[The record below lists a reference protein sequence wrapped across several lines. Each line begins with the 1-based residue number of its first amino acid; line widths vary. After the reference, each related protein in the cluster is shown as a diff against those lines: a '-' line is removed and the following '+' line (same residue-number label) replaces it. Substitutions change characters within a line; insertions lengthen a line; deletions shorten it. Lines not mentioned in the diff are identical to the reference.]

1 MATTIDEGFNS
12 LDPLGPEYG
21 SMNQSLLDNK
31 GLSAFEG
38 KPLRDNKINFP
49 TTPSFFPTV
58 PDINNLEQPQANV
71 RETLIRQPMQ
81 KPGPNKKA
89 SYKDQ
94 VNAVRNE
101 IKGVLDTYTDK
112 NTYGKMYSYDA
123 GPDSDTFY
131 KRYQSYG
138 QETFDKI
145 GFSPLRDNESLYNSR
160 TTMLEDRVRMLK
172 HSLLPLL
179 TSGLVAGP
187 KSLYK
192 MATGDFTGT
201 DLEEA
206 SQYKEAAAIGQSSK
220 GGLGG
225 FTNNMIM
232 NFGYSAGIMIEAVAE
247 EALGAFLAPET
258 LGGSFFLA
266 SANNLNKIGKI
277 GKGLDL
283 ATDGYKA
290 VNSTLKSMES
300 VSGARKFWDSAKK
313 VGTSSFSPLQNTFEA
328 VKAGRETVQK
338 GEQLYNFTNLAKAY
352 KTAGGFYK
360 DVRNINM
367 ALSEARLEAGMQE
380 NQVYDN
386 LYNKHYR
393 DTGEAP
399 NNNTQYEMLKTAKAA
414 SLNTLKWNTG
424 LIYASNAIVFP
435 NIVGPKGG
443 IPNFMRNTIKEVSE
457 VGGGKFGKLGS
468 VVYNQ
473 GKKEFQFRK
482 NNFVNMVKDWGRQ
495 PLYKSAK
502 GTIGYFK
509 GNFTEGIQESLQE
522 VISGANEKYYTDT
535 FKSPALRA
543 HLYSKGVDRYNE
555 KSQTDYFKQELRNQ
569 FTGQGAETFASGFFM
584 GMLATPLNAAIPN
597 LSIGYNKIFNKQAF
611 QEYKTGK
618 SKIANDLVANLN
630 AIDINDFLKSKT
642 FNYGVQDLVS
652 SIKQNGSKKQALD
665 ATDEA
670 FLKQIGTVL
679 ETGTMDIFRNKIND
693 LKQLSP
699 EEFEDAVTN
708 VPKGEGAKYQ
718 AKLDS
723 IVEKTKK
730 IEERYNYFNEK
741 LPNPVT
747 ANNFPPKG
755 TPEYEDAVALYHG
768 WNESINNAVFFDQ
781 TFDYVLE
788 RKRDIVQ
795 KYVSKSPFKSMTQ
808 RDSEVLFDYNKLT
821 NEVAI
826 LKDEVESLEEA
837 NKSGVKSVI
846 SEKLLLDK
854 KKRLS
859 ALENLAEKT
868 AKFRNFF
875 NRYEKA
881 DLVRQEIQKQK
892 GDVSATDEEVDTVL
906 DSFFGEFNDD
916 NKVKTLEEYKNAYT
930 TYLKAIAGVNDD
942 FIFDKDIDE
951 SFDLLADHEKLNS
964 ESKQIMKYINLLH
977 DPEAFMES
985 AKRNRD
991 WMKNLYKK
999 RGSIY
1004 EKLVAEELDIIE
1016 SNALLNALASEGIYI
1031 SLDDFAE
1038 WKNNGVPPT
1047 EFYDHSRK
1055 MIIPEGS
1062 EAYELYYSLFEQA
1075 AELKEQRSGT
1085 VPESLDVELQ
1095 KTLKRLDDAMAAE
1108 IANVPQK
1115 EVRIDKD
1122 IIYPDTGNT
1131 MSPTFLYNQMET
1143 EDYAEATY
1151 GGEFPLVFYKDEDGK
1166 LRLDDKEGDEIDPKV
1181 ISVDFTSA
1189 QIFRMNLQPDPELV
1203 KPIKDRYENLI
1214 NNAKQEYAN
1223 KVEEAKAEAQ
1233 APRDEFVPVT
1243 ADMELEEI
1251 QQHKELY
1258 NELYKL
1264 FNDKYLSTLSTE
1276 DDIELSEDS
1285 EKMRNAFTKFLQ
1297 SDLQAK
1303 KLINEFNKN
1312 MKLEEVTKETGVKED
1327 FEFIYQ
1333 GKKINTADINTVL
1346 ELRKMQRRFKSLI
1359 TSIEKEKEPTAAQIT
1374 DKSNYMVLVNDLE
1387 KLIATRSKKGLTP
1400 ELQEAIKK
1408 IQELKEK
1415 QGEIEQTPA
1424 GYIIDGE
1431 TYRRVTTV
1439 IQELKGKK
1447 YEYTDEKSVA
1457 VAFYNNIG
1465 DQPLTTE
1472 TIGDFIQALKVSSLS
1487 GFSEFTYSE
1496 LQKELESLV
1505 DQNLKADELLN
1516 RVQQVVSEKTYEES
1530 RISGNYIDEQVKRLF
1545 DGTQPVEYNDE
1556 LITEEA
1562 YNNLF
1567 GPQGFLTKL
1576 RQRVDNGEI
1585 VIVSQGIRVFDKE
1598 LKIAGEIDLLVA
1610 DTAGN
1615 LTIVD
1620 VKTGEKSKWD
1630 NFKKKDNT
1638 YSKMEDYQ
1646 LQQTAY
1652 ANLLDRMIGYNP
1664 KIALLPVQMSREK
1677 ETGKILTASK
1687 PTSPTLL
1694 STDFLISLDKAPV
1707 QERIDSII
1715 PRPETKVEV
1724 EITPAEI
1731 IPADAESSDDVE
1743 SPTQKARTM
1752 TIEEEVTI
1760 SDDVKYDLKNF
1771 QSDLDNANT
1780 MDQLNEL
1787 RTNLSLKIEEEK
1799 VSFEDLQ
1806 EMSKLFAEKVSK
1818 IKAGEVVKVTPDSI
1832 KQDDQ
1837 LISKTTIFG
1846 EPKSGQAGQV
1856 LVNENDTVV
1865 VKSVDEKNR
1874 TIEVSPM
1881 GETITSTISFD
1892 KLNEMFILKDT
1903 VMDSSQQEPVTMTQ
1917 EDKELLSQSTDVAD
1931 ALIKNA
1937 TELEQLEST
1946 AAKKTI
1952 NELDSELLGDLKC

>member
-1 MATTIDEGFNS
+1 
-12 LDPLGPEYG
+12 
-21 SMNQSLLDNK
+21 
-31 GLSAFEG
+31 
-38 KPLRDNKINFP
+38 
-49 TTPSFFPTV
+49 
-58 PDINNLEQPQANV
+58 
-71 RETLIRQPMQ
+71 
-81 KPGPNKKA
+81 
-89 SYKDQ
+89 
-94 VNAVRNE
+94 
-101 IKGVLDTYTDK
+101 
-112 NTYGKMYSYDA
+112 
-123 GPDSDTFY
+123 
-131 KRYQSYG
+131 
-138 QETFDKI
+138 
-145 GFSPLRDNESLYNSR
+145 
-160 TTMLEDRVRMLK
+160 
-172 HSLLPLL
+172 
-179 TSGLVAGP
+179 
-187 KSLYK
+187 
-192 MATGDFTGT
+192 
-201 DLEEA
+201 
-206 SQYKEAAAIGQSSK
+206 
-220 GGLGG
+220 
-225 FTNNMIM
+225 
-232 NFGYSAGIMIEAVAE
+232 
-247 EALGAFLAPET
+247 
-258 LGGSFFLA
+258 
-266 SANNLNKIGKI
+266 
-277 GKGLDL
+277 
-283 ATDGYKA
+283 
-290 VNSTLKSMES
+290 
-300 VSGARKFWDSAKK
+300 
-313 VGTSSFSPLQNTFEA
+313 
-328 VKAGRETVQK
+328 
-338 GEQLYNFTNLAKAY
+338 
-352 KTAGGFYK
+352 
-360 DVRNINM
+360 
-367 ALSEARLEAGMQE
+367 
-380 NQVYDN
+380 
-386 LYNKHYR
+386 
-393 DTGEAP
+393 
-399 NNNTQYEMLKTAKAA
+399 
-414 SLNTLKWNTG
+414 
-424 LIYASNAIVFP
+424 
-435 NIVGPKGG
+435 
-443 IPNFMRNTIKEVSE
+443 
-457 VGGGKFGKLGS
+457 
-468 VVYNQ
+468 
-473 GKKEFQFRK
+473 
-482 NNFVNMVKDWGRQ
+482 
-495 PLYKSAK
+495 
-502 GTIGYFK
+502 
-509 GNFTEGIQESLQE
+509 
-522 VISGANEKYYTDT
+522 
-535 FKSPALRA
+535 
-543 HLYSKGVDRYNE
+543 
-555 KSQTDYFKQELRNQ
+555 
-569 FTGQGAETFASGFFM
+569 
-584 GMLATPLNAAIPN
+584 
-597 LSIGYNKIFNKQAF
+597 
-611 QEYKTGK
+611 
-618 SKIANDLVANLN
+618 
-630 AIDINDFLKSKT
+630 
-642 FNYGVQDLVS
+642 
-652 SIKQNGSKKQALD
+652 
-665 ATDEA
+665 
-670 FLKQIGTVL
+670 
-679 ETGTMDIFRNKIND
+679 
-693 LKQLSP
+693 
-699 EEFEDAVTN
+699 
-708 VPKGEGAKYQ
+708 
-718 AKLDS
+718 
-723 IVEKTKK
+723 
-730 IEERYNYFNEK
+730 
-741 LPNPVT
+741 
-747 ANNFPPKG
+747 
-755 TPEYEDAVALYHG
+755 
-768 WNESINNAVFFDQ
+768 
-781 TFDYVLE
+781 
-788 RKRDIVQ
+788 
-795 KYVSKSPFKSMTQ
+795 
-808 RDSEVLFDYNKLT
+808 
-821 NEVAI
+821 
-826 LKDEVESLEEA
+826 
-837 NKSGVKSVI
+837 
-846 SEKLLLDK
+846 
-854 KKRLS
+854 
-859 ALENLAEKT
+859 
-868 AKFRNFF
+868 
-875 NRYEKA
+875 
-881 DLVRQEIQKQK
+881 
-892 GDVSATDEEVDTVL
+892 
-906 DSFFGEFNDD
+906 
-916 NKVKTLEEYKNAYT
+916 
-930 TYLKAIAGVNDD
+930 
-942 FIFDKDIDE
+942 
-951 SFDLLADHEKLNS
+951 
-964 ESKQIMKYINLLH
+964 
-977 DPEAFMES
+977 
-985 AKRNRD
+985 
-991 WMKNLYKK
+991 MKNLYKK

-1095 KTLKRLDDAMAAE
+1095 KTLKSLDDAMAAE

-1115 EVRIDKD
+1115 EVRVDKD

-1131 MSPTFLYNQMET
+1131 MSPTFLYNQMEA

-1439 IQELKGKK
+1439 IQELKRKK

-1760 SDDVKYDLKNF
+1760 SDDVKYDLKDF

-1780 MDQLNEL
+1780 MDQMNEL

>member
-1 MATTIDEGFNS
+1 MATTNDEGFNS

-21 SMNQSLLDNK
+21 RINQPLLDSK

-49 TTPSFFPTV
+49 TTPTFFPTV

-71 RETLIRQPMQ
+71 RETLVRRPMQ
-81 KPGPNKKA
+81 KPVPNKKA
-89 SYKDQ
+89 SYNDIS
-94 VNAVRNE
+94 NAIRNE
-101 IKGVLDTYTDK
+101 IKGVLESYEDK
-112 NTYGKMYSYDA
+112 NSYGKIYSYDA

-145 GFSPLRDNESLYNSR
+145 GFSPLRDNESLFNSR
-160 TTMLEDRVRMLK
+160 TTLWDDASRMLK
-172 HSLLPLL
+172 HSFLPLL
-179 TSGLVAGP
+179 SRGFVSGP
-187 KSLYK
+187 KSLFK

-201 DLEEA
+201 DLEDA
-206 SQYKEAAAIGQSSK
+206 RAYKEAAAIGQSTK

-232 NFGYSAGIMIEAVAE
+232 NFGYSAGIMTEAVVE
-247 EALGAFLAPET
+247 EVFGALLAPET
-258 LGGSFFLA
+258 LGGSFFLTT
-266 SANNLNKIGKI
+266 ANNLNKISKL
-277 GKGLDL
+277 GKGLDF

-290 VNSTLKSMES
+290 VNSTLKGVDS
-300 VSGARKFWDSAKK
+300 VSGARKFWEGTKK
-313 VGTSSFSPLQNTFEA
+313 VATSSFSPLQNTFEA
-328 VKAGRETVQK
+328 VKGIGQTVQK
-338 GEQLYNFTNLAKAY
+338 GEDLYNFTNLAKAY

-367 ALSEARLEAGMQE
+367 ALSEARLEAGMVE

-386 LYNKHYR
+386 LYNKYYR
-393 DTGEAP
+393 DNGKAP
-399 NNNTQYEMLKTAKAA
+399 DNNSQYEMLKQSKEAA
-414 SLNTLKWNTG
+414 TNTLYWNAG

-443 IPNFMRNTIKEVSE
+443 IPNFMKNTVKEISE

-468 VVYNQ
+468 VVYDQ
-473 GKKEFQFRK
+473 GKKEFMFRK

-495 PLYKSAK
+495 PVYKAAK

-522 VISGANEKYYTDT
+522 VISGANEKYYSDT
-535 FKSPALRA
+535 FQSPALRA
-543 HLYSKGVDRYNE
+543 HIYSKGVDRYNQ
-555 KSQTDYFKQELRNQ
+555 KSQNDYFLKELKGQ

-611 QEYKTGK
+611 QEYKAAK
-618 SKIANDLVANLN
+618 SKVANDLVANLN

-670 FLKQIGTVL
+670 FLKQMTTVL
-679 ETGTMDIFRNKIND
+679 ETGSMDIFRNKLND
-693 LKQLSP
+693 LKQLTP
-699 EEFEDAVTN
+699 EEFEEAVPN
-708 VPKGEGAKYQ
+708 VPKGEGEKYLAKI
-718 AKLDS
+718 DD
-723 IVEKTKK
+723 IVAKTKRV
-730 IEERYNYFNEK
+730 EEKYNYYTEK
-741 LPNPVT
+741 FPNPVRED
-747 ANNFPPKG
+747 NLPPKG
-755 TPEYEDAVALYHG
+755 TPEYEDAWALHHG
-768 WNESINNAVFFDQ
+768 WNESVNNAVFFDQ
-781 TFDYVLE
+781 TFEHTLQ
-788 RKRDIVQ
+788 RKRDITQ
-795 KYVSKSPFKSMTQ
+795 KYVNKAPFKSMTQ
-808 RDSEVLFDYNKLT
+808 RDSDVLFDYGKLT

-837 NKSGVKSVI
+837 KKSGSQSVI
-846 SEKLLLDK
+846 ADKQLEDK

-859 ALENLAEKT
+859 ALENLAENT

-892 GDVSATDEEVDTVL
+892 GDEAVTDEEVDKVL
-906 DSFFGEFNDD
+906 DTFFGEFNDD
-916 NKVKTLEEYKNAYT
+916 NKVKTLESYKNAYT
-930 TYLKAIAGVNDD
+930 SYLKSIANVNDD
-942 FIFDKDIDE
+942 FVFDKDIDE

-964 ESKQIMKYINLLH
+964 EAKQIMKYINLLH
-977 DPEAFMES
+977 DPGAFMEA

-991 WMKNLYKK
+991 WMKNLYKR
-999 RGSIY
+999 RGQIY
-1004 EKLVAEELDIIE
+1004 EKLVSEELDIIE
-1016 SNALLNALASEGIYI
+1016 SNALLNALASQGVYI

-1055 MIIPEGS
+1055 IIIPEGS

-1075 AELKEQRSGT
+1075 AELKEQRSTT

-1095 KTLKRLDDAMAAE
+1095 KKLKDLDDQMSAE

-1115 EVRIDKD
+1115 EVRVDKD

-1131 MSPTFLYNQMET
+1131 MSPTFLYNKMET

-1166 LRLDDKEGDEIDPKV
+1166 LRLDDKDGDEIDPKV
-1181 ISVDFTSA
+1181 IAVDFASA
-1189 QIFRMNLQPDPELV
+1189 QIFRMNLQPDPQLV
-1203 KPIKDRYENLI
+1203 QPIKDRYEALMNQV
-1214 NNAKQEYAN
+1214 KQEYAN
-1223 KVEEAKAEAQ
+1223 ELAQAKAEAKT
-1233 APRDEFVPVT
+1233 AKEEFVPVT

-1258 NELYKL
+1258 NDLYKL
-1264 FNDKYLSTLSTE
+1264 FNDKYLSTLSVE
-1276 DDIELSEDS
+1276 EDIELSEDPV
-1285 EKMRNAFTKFLQ
+1285 KMRNAFTKFLQ

-1312 MKLEEVTKETGVKED
+1312 MKLEEVTKETGEKED
-1327 FEFIYQ
+1327 FEFVYQ
-1333 GKKINTADINTVL
+1333 GKKVNTADIKTVYD
-1346 ELRKMQRRFKSLI
+1346 LRKMQRRFKNLI
-1359 TSIEKEKEPTAAQIT
+1359 ATIEKEKEPTPAQIT
-1374 DKSNYMVLVNDLE
+1374 DKSNYMVIVNDLE
-1387 KLIATRSKKGLTP
+1387 KLIATKSKLGFTP

-1431 TYRRVTTV
+1431 TYKRVTTA
-1439 IQELKGKK
+1439 IQDLKGEK
-1447 YEYTDEKSVA
+1447 YKYTDAQPVA
-1457 VAFYNNIG
+1457 VAFYNTIG
-1465 DQPLTTE
+1465 DQALTAE
-1472 TIGDFIQALKVSSLS
+1472 NIGDFIQTLRAGSLS
-1487 GFSEFTYSE
+1487 GFSEFTYNE

-1505 DQNLKADELLN
+1505 GEDLKAEDLLN

-1530 RISGNYIDEQVKRLF
+1530 RISGNYIDEQIKRLF
-1545 DGTQPVEYNDE
+1545 DGTVQAEYNED

-1567 GPQGFLTKL
+1567 GPEGFLTNLKK
-1576 RQRVDNGEI
+1576 RVDNGEI
-1585 VIVSQGIRVFDKE
+1585 YIVSQGIRVFDKD

-1630 NFKKKDNT
+1630 NFKKKDNK
-1638 YSKMEDYQ
+1638 YSKIEDYQ

-1652 ANLLDRMIGYNP
+1652 ANLLNRMIGYDA
-1664 KIALLPVQMSREK
+1664 KVALLPVQMTREK

-1715 PRPETKVEV
+1715 PRPETKVEP
-1724 EITPAEI
+1724 EITPAQI
-1731 IPADAESSDDVE
+1731 IPADAQSSDDVE
-1743 SPTQKARTM
+1743 SPTQKARTAAP
-1752 TIEEEVTI
+1752 EEVTI
-1760 SDDVKYDLKNF
+1760 SDEVRYDIKDF

-1780 MDQLNEL
+1780 MDQLNDL
-1787 RTNLSLKIEEEK
+1787 RTSLSLKIQEEK

-1818 IKAGEVVKVTPDSI
+1818 IKAGEVVKLTPNSV

-1837 LISKTTIFG
+1837 LVAKKGIFEQEKPGVKTELLATEGSTF
-1846 EPKSGQAGQV
+1846 V
-1856 LVNENDTVV
+1856 VNSVNAKDNTV
-1865 VKSVDEKNR
+1865 
-1874 TIEVSPM
+1874 TVSPL
-1881 GETITSTISFD
+1881 GTSSELKISLD

-1903 VMDSSQQEPVTMTQ
+1903 VMDSSQQVSAPIT
-1917 EDKELLSQSTDVAD
+1917 KEEQNLLNQSTDVAD
-1931 ALIKNA
+1931 ALMNNSTKLG
-1937 TELEQLEST
+1937 ELEEAIT
-1946 AAKKTI
+1946 NKTI
-1952 NELDSELLGDLKC
+1952 AQLDKDLLDDLKC